1 MGEEGEQP
9 DITPKEEKFEKEIA
23 IEINKLQF
31 YLEDID
37 ELIESQDIREIKVT
51 SKRTDEILDR
61 LNEILLKTQELKI
74 EQAHTQ
80 RSVRQWKKEVK
91 SRYTKL
97 VDQKG
102 RFVLV
107 KVLEESEMQIENKRL
122 QLKCAKEE
130 QLRQEIQQQEREL
143 WEEKLHAEL
152 RMTERKLEMER
163 SSRATKAK
171 LSELKITPF
180 EGTSVDWIRFEN
192 MFWSQVDRQPVSDEE
207 KFGYLLERVSQK
219 IREKISNL
227 KPGTEGYKKA
237 WERLKSEYGQA
248 KVVVNC
254 HIYRR
259 DTKFVTS
266 QRDQL

>member
-9 DITPKEEKFEKEIA
+9 EITPEEEKFEKEIA

-61 LNEILLKTQELKI
+61 LNELVLKTQELKI
-74 EQAHTQ
+74 EKAHTQ
-80 RSVRQWKKEVK
+80 RSVDVRQWK

-102 RFVLV
+102 RLV
-107 KVLEESEMQIENKRL
+107 KVLEESEKQIENKRL
-122 QLKCAKEE
+122 ELKYAKEE

-152 RMTERKLEMER
+152 RMTER
-163 SSRATKAK
+163 S
-171 LSELKITPF
+171 
-180 EGTSVDWIRFEN
+180 
-192 MFWSQVDRQPVSDEE
+192 
-207 KFGYLLERVSQK
+207 
-219 IREKISNL
+219 
-227 KPGTEGYKKA
+227 
-237 WERLKSEYGQA
+237 
-248 KVVVNC
+248 
-254 HIYRR
+254 
-259 DTKFVTS
+259 
-266 QRDQL
+266 